1 MNYINR
7 KKMAETNNTKESNDV
22 PVNGILFR
30 YFLVCMLLLIVVG
43 GIIFCITDIIFVEK
57 KEWLKIAERERS
69 RIPDRII
76 IPNRGNIYSSDGR
89 LIATSFPRYRVFM
102 DFRGK
107 AIDTLAFYQKPK
119 TSGKKKPDS
128 AAIAAAKKNG
138 IDSLAFYLSR
148 KFQKDENTIKKE
160 LKDALTHK
168 MKRYSLHDNRI
179 SYADLKEIKQFP
191 FIRLGKNRSG
201 FIEEVFVERQRPF
214 GSLASRT
221 IGDVFATLDSL
232 GQTRGRNGLELQY
245 DTILR
250 GKPGVKSIRR
260 EAGTWREMPIIEVEN
275 GMDIRSTIDIDIQD
289 ITERALLN
297 ELRRT
302 NAESGTIIVM
312 EVKTGEIKAIT
323 NMERTASGYR
333 EDMNY
338 AVADLTEPGS
348 TFKIASVMVALED
361 GVCRPD
367 EMIDTGNG
375 IYDYLKNNRP
385 IRDHNA
391 NKGGFG
397 RISVEEAIWQSSN
410 VGVAK
415 VILKGY
421 EQDPMNFIN
430 GLERIGLMEDLR
442 IEIVGAGRSIIRKPG
457 DQGWSKSSLPWMSFG
472 YETQIPPIYMLAFYN
487 AIANNGKMIRPFFV
501 REIMQNGKT
510 VKRFSPEVIK
520 ENICSSRTLRIVQD
534 MLAGVVEQGT
544 GRPAYSPLVRIAGKT
559 GTAQIAQKGSYR
571 GTGHQVSFVGY
582 FPADQPVY
590 SCIAVIRRPSPTFY
604 PSGGAMSGGVVKNVA
619 EKIYA
624 AQTKLD
630 VKKMT
635 VDSLAVL
642 FPTPKAGEGRA
653 LKRVLNELDIKTE
666 KKEMESPWAIAS
678 VNGNRVK
685 FSDIHIREGFV
696 PRVIGMGA
704 KDAVYLLENA
714 GLQVRLSGIGRV
726 VSQSIQPGQAVS
738 RGQTI
743 TITLK

>member
-1 MNYINR
+1 
-7 KKMAETNNTKESNDV
+7 MAEINDKKDTTDV
-22 PVNGILFR
+22 QVNGILFR
-30 YFLVCMLLLIVVG
+30 YFLVCMLLLVVVG
-43 GIIFCITDIIFVEK
+43 GIIFCIADIIFVEK

-69 RIPDRII
+69 KIPDRTI

-89 LIATSFPRYRVFM
+89 LIATSFPRYRIFM
-102 DFRGK
+102 DFRGE

-119 TSGKKKPDS
+119 PAKKGKTDS
-128 AAIAAAKKNG
+128 VAIAEAKKNG
-138 IDSLAFYLSR
+138 VDSLAFYLSR
-148 KFQKDENTIKKE
+148 KFRKDENTIKKE
-160 LKDALTHK
+160 LKDALKKKT
-168 MKRYSLHDNRI
+168 KRYSLHDKRI

-232 GQTRGRNGLELQY
+232 GRTKGRNGLELQY
-245 DTILR
+245 DTLLR
-250 GKPGVKSIRR
+250 GKPGVKAIRR
-260 EAGTWREMPIIEVEN
+260 EAGVWREMPIVEVEN
-275 GMDIRSTIDIDIQD
+275 GMDIRSTIDIEIQD

-338 AVADLTEPGS
+338 AVADLMEPGS
-348 TFKIASVMVALED
+348 TFKVASIMVALED

-367 EMIDTGNG
+367 EMVDTGNG
-375 IYDYLKNNRP
+375 VYDYLKNNRP

-397 RISVEEAIWQSSN
+397 RISVEQTIWQSSN

-421 EQDPMNFIN
+421 EQEPMKFIN
-430 GLERIGLMEDLR
+430 GLERIGLMEDLQ
-442 IEIVGAGRSIIRKPG
+442 IEIVGAGRSIIRRPG
-457 DQGWSKSSLPWMSFG
+457 EKGWSKSSLPWMSFG

-487 AIANNGKMIRPFFV
+487 AIANNGKMMRPFFV
-501 REIMQNGKT
+501 KEIMQNDKT
-510 VKRFSPEVIK
+510 LKRFSPEVVK
-520 ENICSSRTLRIVQD
+520 DNICSGRTLRIVQD
-534 MLAGVVEQGT
+534 MLTGVVEQGT
-544 GRPAYSPLVRIAGKT
+544 GRPAYSPLIRIAGKT
-559 GTAQIAQKGSYR
+559 GTAQIARKGSYK
-571 GTGHQVSFVGY
+571 GTGHQVSFAGY
-582 FPADQPVY
+582 FPADHPVY
-590 SCIAVIRRPSPTFY
+590 SCMAVIRRPSPAFY

-624 AQTKLD
+624 AQTKFD
-630 VKKMT
+630 VKKMA
-635 VDSLAVL
+635 VDSLAVF
-642 FPTPKAGEGRA
+642 FPTPKAGEGKA

-666 KKEMESPWAIAS
+666 KKEMESPWALAS
-678 VNGNRVK
+678 VNGDRMRL
-685 FSDIHIREGFV
+685 SDIHIREGLV
-696 PRVIGMGA
+696 PRVTGMGA

-726 VSQSIQPGQAVS
+726 VSQSIRPGQPVS

-743 TITLK
+743 MITLK